1 MQLITYLL
9 GSFCIMKSLFHI
21 SDSITQTL
29 FDQKIIPLPI
39 HKFEKINE
47 CIISSMHGILSTTLS
62 TFAIQYPLIQSLSVP
77 LLGLGSAPLL
87 GFGASNDVHN
97 QSLLGTTSTTTPTI
111 YDNELQYFTVSFCFS
126 YFLFDLFKCLY
137 HRKYLFLVHHVCA
150 LVLLL
155 SSMISFKNHENKGF
169 YAMYFIFLLESNTVL
184 LNIGFLLKEFKFHY
198 SITCGC
204 WMIHWFFFVL
214 FRLIMIPKL
223 LIIYYWN
230 EGITPMN
237 LIQLGNFA
245 MILSGSV
252 YWSYRQALG
261 IQKYLKENSVI

>member
-29 FDQKIIPLPI
+29 FEQKIIHLPI

-47 CIISSMHGILSTTLS
+47 CIVSSMHGIISTTLS
-62 TFAIQYPLIQSLSVP
+62 TFAIQYPLIESLSTP
-77 LLGLGSAPLL
+77 SSSSSKIINP
-87 GFGASNDVHN
+87 
-97 QSLLGTTSTTTPTI
+97 STTVI
-111 YDNELQYFTVSFCFS
+111 YDNELQYLTVCFCFS
-126 YFLFDLFKCLY
+126 YFLLDLLKCLA
-137 HRKYLFLVHHVCA
+137 HRKYLFLIHHICA
-150 LVLLL
+150 LLLL
-155 SSMISFKNHENKGF
+155 SSSMISFKNHENKGF

-184 LNIGFLLKEFKFHY
+184 LNIGFLLKELKFHY

-204 WMIHWFFFVL
+204 WMIHWFLFVL

-223 LIIYYWN
+223 LIIYFWH
-230 EGITPMN
+230 EGFTPTS
-237 LIQLGNFA
+237 LIQLGNFS

-261 IQKYLKENSVI
+261 IHKYLKENSVI